1 MTGVNISKYGWP
13 LAVIALAVVIRLFAP
28 LDPNIDWLISN
39 NRAFLH
45 GVALYHDIVET
56 NPPMAVFIYLPA
68 ALVEHFS
75 GWAAETVFTVMVL
88 LAGVAA
94 AVFFS
99 RSLKSDAHW
108 LLPVTLFVVLIAP
121 LSAFGEREHVAM
133 ILMLPLFGLLIRRA
147 DGEQSGWPAIIAA
160 GLLAGMAPM
169 IKPYFALGIITAC
182 LWLAFRRRDLR
193 LLFAPEAVIAAA
205 MTLLIAA
212 LVWFYL
218 PAYPRE
224 VLPLLIDV
232 YAPLRRP
239 LGDFI
244 WSTNVQ
250 ACVIAVILLYLAMRG
265 RRIEPI
271 TGVLLAGSAGFFIAF
286 LIQGRG
292 WPYHAWPAVA
302 LLMLAAAFAVPMVKG
317 RERIY
322 ALAAVAAALFNLT
335 TYMDFPGAGYGGVR
349 LVAPIRTAVK
359 APSVMSIT
367 SDLTPGHPITTD
379 VGGTWAGTYSS
390 RWITVN
396 AIKRLVRHPDAETR
410 TRLKDWLAYDRR
422 VTNRDLATRRP
433 DIVLVGIGGYDW
445 RRWIAADA
453 DTARLM
459 ADYRPLAADTLTR
472 EQKGKYEPV
481 MAYIRKD
488 LPMLTD
494 SPSPDRLHYVRLSS
508 PPLMR
513 GEGEDRR

>member
-45 GVALYHDIVET
+45 GAALYHDIVET

-68 ALVEHFS
+68 ALVEHWT
-75 GWAAETVFTVMVL
+75 GWAAEAVFTVMVL
-88 LAGVAA
+88 LAGMAS

-99 RSLKSDAHW
+99 RSLKSDSRW
-108 LLPVTLFVVLIAP
+108 TLPVTLFVVLIAP
-121 LSAFGEREHVAM
+121 LSAFGEREHVAT
-133 ILMLPLFGLLIRRA
+133 ILMLPLFGVLIRRA
-147 DGEQSGWPAIIAA
+147 SGEASGWPAIIAS

-182 LWLAFRRRDLR
+182 LWLAFRRRNLR
-193 LLFAPEAVIAAA
+193 GLFAPEAMIAAA
-205 MTLLIAA
+205 MTLMIAA
-212 LVWFYL
+212 LVWLYL

-224 VLPLLIDV
+224 VLPLLMDV

-265 RRIEPI
+265 RRAEPL
-271 TGVLLAGSAGFFIAF
+271 TGVLLAGAAGFFIAF

-292 WPYHAWPAVA
+292 WSYHAWPAVA
-302 LLMLAAAFAVPMVKG
+302 LLMLAAVSAVPMVKG

-322 ALAAVAAALFNLT
+322 ALSAVVAALFNLT
-335 TYMDFPGAGYGGVR
+335 TYMYFPGAGYGGVR
-349 LVAPIRTAVK
+349 LVTPIRAAVK

-367 SDLTPGHPITTD
+367 SDLTPGHPITAD
-379 VGGTWAGTYSS
+379 VGGSWAGTYSS

-396 AIKRLVRHPDAETR
+396 AGRLLARHPDAETR
-410 TRLKDWLAYDRR
+410 ARLESWLAYDRR
-422 VTNRDLATRRP
+422 ITNHDLATRRP
-433 DIVLVGIGGYDW
+433 DIVLVGIGGRDW
-445 RRWIAADA
+445 RKWIAADTE
-453 DTARLM
+453 TARLM
-459 ADYRPLAADTLTR
+459 ADYRPLAADTLTPA
-472 EQKGKYEPV
+472 QKDKYEPV

-488 LPMLTD
+488 LAHRH
-494 SPSPDRLHYVRLSS
+494 PDQNAQ
-508 PPLMR
+508 
-513 GEGEDRR
+513 